1 MMPQSSPENLGSLLG
16 QLVLQIE
23 ELLSAHL
30 RLVREELT
38 ADGKRMA
45 AQSVGVATG
54 AIMAL
59 LGLVFVGI
67 ALMEALKGWLPAWAA
82 ALAVAV
88 GLLGGGGLLAFS
100 SLKRLGRI
108 NPVDRTRINTQET
121 VQWLTRR

>member
-1 MMPQSSPENLGSLLG
+1 MMPQPSSQNLGSLLA
-16 QLVLQIE
+16 QLVVQIE

-30 RLVREELT
+30 RLVREELA

-54 AIMAL
+54 ALIAI

-67 ALMEALKGWLPAWAA
+67 ALMERLKEWLPAWAA
-82 ALAVAV
+82 ALTVAV
-88 GLLGGGGLLAFS
+88 VMLGGGGLLAFS
-100 SLKRLGRI
+100 SLKRLGKI

-121 VQWLTRR
+121 IQWLTHK

>member
-1 MMPQSSPENLGSLLG
+1 MMPQPSSQNLGSLLA
-16 QLVLQIE
+16 QLVVQIE

-30 RLVREELT
+30 RLVREELA

-54 AIMAL
+54 ALIAI
-59 LGLVFVGI
+59 LGMVFVGI
-67 ALMEALKGWLPAWAA
+67 ALMEGLKGWLPAWAA
-82 ALAVAV
+82 ALTVAV
-88 GLLGGGGLLAFS
+88 GMLGGGGLLAFS
-100 SLKRLGRI
+100 SLKRLGKI

>member
-1 MMPQSSPENLGSLLG
+1 MMQQPSPQNLGSLLG

-45 AQSVGVATG
+45 AQSVGIATG
-54 AIMAL
+54 ALMAL

-67 ALMEALKGWLPAWAA
+67 AIMEGLKGWLPAWAA
-82 ALAVAV
+82 ALTVAMAM
-88 GLLGGGGLLAFS
+88 LGGGGLLAFS
-100 SLKRLGRI
+100 SLKRLGKI

>member
-67 ALMEALKGWLPAWAA
+67 ALMEGLKGWLPAWAA

-100 SLKRLGRI
+100 SLKRLGKI

-121 VQWLTRR
+121 VQWLTRK

>member
-1 MMPQSSPENLGSLLG
+1 MMPQPSSQNLGSLLA
-16 QLVLQIE
+16 QLVVQIE

-30 RLVREELT
+30 RLVREELA

-54 AIMAL
+54 ALIAI
-59 LGLVFVGI
+59 LGMVFVGI
-67 ALMEALKGWLPAWAA
+67 ALMEGLKGWLPAWAA
-82 ALAVAV
+82 ALTVAV
-88 GLLGGGGLLAFS
+88 GMLGAGGLLVFS
-100 SLKRLGRI
+100 SLKRLGKI

>member
-1 MMPQSSPENLGSLLG
+1 MMQQPSPQNLGSLLG

-45 AQSVGVATG
+45 AQSVGIATG
-54 AIMAL
+54 ALMAL

-67 ALMEALKGWLPAWAA
+67 AIMEGLKGWLPAWAA
-82 ALAVAV
+82 ALTVAMAM
-88 GLLGGGGLLAFS
+88 LGGGGLLAFS
-100 SLKRLGRI
+100 SLKRLGKI
-108 NPVDRTRINTQET
+108 NPVERTRINTQET

>member
-100 SLKRLGRI
+100 SLKRLGKI

>member
-1 MMPQSSPENLGSLLG
+1 MMPQPSSQNLGSLLA

-23 ELLSAHL
+23 ELMSAHL
-30 RLVREELT
+30 RLVREELA

-54 AIMAL
+54 SLMAL

-67 ALMEALKGWLPAWAA
+67 SLMEGLKVWLPAWAA
-82 ALAVAV
+82 ALTVAI
-88 GLLGGGGLLAFS
+88 GMLGGGGLLVFS
-100 SLKRLGRI
+100 SLKRLGKI

>member
-38 ADGKRMA
+38 SDGKRMA
-45 AQSVGVATG
+45 VQSAGVAGG
-54 AIMAL
+54 AVLAL
-59 LGLVFVGI
+59 LGFAFVCI
-67 ALMEALKGWLPAWAA
+67 ALMEGLKGWLPAWAA
-82 ALAVAV
+82 ALTVAV
-88 GLLGGGGLLAFS
+88 VLLGGGGLLALT
-100 SLKRLGRI
+100 SLKRLRKI